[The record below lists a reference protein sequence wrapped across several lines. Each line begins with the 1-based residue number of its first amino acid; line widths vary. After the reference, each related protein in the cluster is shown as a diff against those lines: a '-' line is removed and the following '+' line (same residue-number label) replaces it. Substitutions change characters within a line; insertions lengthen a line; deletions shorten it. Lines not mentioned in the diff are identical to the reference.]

1 MSIKDGNN
9 RVRKILHIPENE
21 KLPTVSKETLAI
33 YYRYLISNLS
43 FPFEVVY
50 SVESGPMEDTYY
62 RIKVTGFIDLAE
74 SPLPETYGIFIRG
87 KQERRGLEVPL
98 AETKVKEHGMNK
110 QLVDDYCMWFWN
122 HQ

>member
-1 MSIKDGNN
+1 MSIKDGEN
-9 RVRKILHIPENE
+9 RVRRILNISENE

-50 SVESGPMEDTYY
+50 SVETGPLEDTYY
-62 RIKVTGFIDLAE
+62 RIKVTGFIALAK

-87 KQERRGLEVPL
+87 KQERRRFEVPL
-98 AETKVKEHGMNK
+98 AETKVKEHGRNK